1 MADTMT
7 STLVEPV
14 RASMLIDLEG
24 ASTHPKDLRPQEN
37 PRASDVM
44 GIRIEGLDRS
54 FAALWLGGRVIG
66 IGSAEEQDGK
76 SPRSKRSFVLQTLAA
91 ALLQPRLQSQDSS
104 SVLPNVYLVTPHT
117 SQTIPMLH
125 VLLTKTISDCSAALE
140 LLKTVR
146 LLQYFDLAGLAE
158 SLAEI
163 SQELYQR
170 THATN
175 MSINPEAGKR
185 TLLKDIVLIQGLGQ
199 TVSATHRRSGLVQ
212 SNALLGNLTRNI
224 TQISR
229 ISRDVLVLVEVPLE
243 IGTVRDT
250 QLYQETA
257 KARRVQAAIE
267 MKSAFAGTHGEA
279 LRLYSGHESL
289 ARTLEAALDCI
300 VVVHDGFGRVKEV
313 GRPNEREEQVV
324 EVVKDRVGDL
334 MGLWGIWKGG

>member
-24 ASTHPKDLRPQEN
+24 ASTQPKDLRPQES
-37 PRASDVM
+37 PHASEVR

-66 IGSAEEQDGK
+66 IGSTEEQDGN
-76 SPRSKRSFVLQTLAA
+76 SPRSK
-91 ALLQPRLQSQDSS
+91 PRLQSQASS
-104 SVLPNVYLVTPHT
+104 SILPNVYLVTPHT
-117 SQTIPMLH
+117 SQSIPMLH
-125 VLLTKTISDCSAALE
+125 VLLTKTISDSSAALE

-163 SQELYQR
+163 SQELFQR

-175 MSINPEAGKR
+175 TSINPEAGKR
-185 TLLKDIVLIQGLGQ
+185 TSPHDIVLIQGLGQ

-212 SNALLGNLTRNI
+212 SNALLRNLMRNI
-224 TQISR
+224 TQIAR
-229 ISRDVLVLVEVPLE
+229 ISRDVLVLVVVPLE
-243 IGTVRDT
+243 IGAIRDT
-250 QLYQETA
+250 QLYQEAA
-257 KARRVQAAIE
+257 KPRRVQAAIE
-267 MKSAFAGTHGEA
+267 MKSAFAGTNGEA
-279 LRLYSGHESL
+279 LRLYYSGHESL

-300 VVVHDGFGRVKEV
+300 VVAHDGFGRVKEV

>member
-76 SPRSKRSFVLQTLAA
+76 SPRSK
-91 ALLQPRLQSQDSS
+91 PRLQSQDSS